1 MIGAHKKAKNR
12 KSYQQ
17 TAGRCRQNAS
27 CLPRRRKNDGENL
40 GYILCNRTCGRL
52 SGHLQGEKQS
62 GRKHC
67 RGENGT
73 GNKAEWEKT
82 LW

>member
-1 MIGAHKKAKNR
+1 MIGAHKR
-12 KSYQQ
+12 QKSQILPADGRAVQ
-17 TAGRCRQNAS
+17 TECIVSA
-27 CLPRRRKNDGENL
+27 RRRKNDGENL